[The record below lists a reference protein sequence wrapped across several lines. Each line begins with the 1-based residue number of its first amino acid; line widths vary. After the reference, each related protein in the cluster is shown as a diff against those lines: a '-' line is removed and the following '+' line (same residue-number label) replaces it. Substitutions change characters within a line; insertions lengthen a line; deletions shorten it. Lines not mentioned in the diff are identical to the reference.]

1 MVAAAFTRPV
11 RPARTARTV
20 WANGRRY
27 RVWQH
32 GGVAYAMSLNSLFDV
47 SGRIFVR
54 AGDTW
59 QGDHVLPTHDAA
71 ALERALEGAA

>member
-32 GGVAYAMSLNSLFDV
+32 GGVAYAMSLNSLFDI

-54 AGDTW
+54 AGGTW
-59 QGDHVLPTHDAA
+59 QGVPARDMA